1 MKLAMGMYDSP
12 QTQEQPILYLDPHR
26 SNIAVFGGP
35 MTGKTTFIKSLL
47 IRMHENP
54 ASIPNEDIYI
64 IDFGGNI
71 GSYSQLPRVCAC
83 FDSSNEENIKRVF
96 RTLERRLKENVNA
109 LNSQSYYSLEE
120 SNPDSCPPHLMLIID
135 NVNAFLSDERY
146 STYQDRL
153 MSFCRDGLS
162 KGLSVIF
169 TANDL
174 SGMSRIVANCGKK
187 IAFEMPA
194 ENYFELFNSSVN
206 KPMRVPGR
214 GIINL
219 DRDAFEF
226 QCFMSFADEKEELPA
241 LLEKYRGFSNKNRM
255 VSFGDTLRSDN
266 VSLYIPSGY
275 AVPHDPDS
283 ILIGLDY
290 YEHEPI
296 VLNINKTRS
305 IAIYGKRQFG
315 KSNLLVRI
323 LKEIK
328 GTKKNARFVY
338 LDDGREQVKRIFDDD
353 QKNGID
359 SCLKT
364 DVDQLTPYL
373 DSEGY
378 ISVRKDSSGRPLH
391 PESKNNP
398 FTVFV
403 IQGKSLYRGGNI
415 INALLGYLSE
425 LNAKAEDRG
434 YLFIFS
440 DVRRFSDAYQQVM
453 FNNLISAAFLF
464 DNIGDFVGDRGN
476 KSVFGE
482 MDAKELKAEFA
493 KCSLGDGYFYDTEA
507 DKLMKMK
514 VLDESEELI
523 RLGLK

>member
-47 IRMHENP
+47 VRMHENP

-120 SNPDSCPPHLMLIID
+120 SNPDLCPPHLMLIID

-214 GIINL
+214 GVINL

-226 QCFMSFADEKEELPA
+226 QCFMPFADEKEELPA

-290 YEHEPI
+290 YEHEPV
-296 VLNINKTRS
+296 VLNIQETRS
-305 IAIYGKRQFG
+305 IAIYGKRKFG
-315 KSNLLVRI
+315 KSNLLALI
-323 LKEIK
+323 LNKIK
-328 GTKKNARFVY
+328 LVKKDARFVY
-338 LDDGREQVKRIFDDD
+338 LDDGREQVKPFFDDD
-353 QKNGID
+353 QRNGID
-359 SCLKT
+359 SHMLT
-364 DVDQLTPYL
+364 DVQQLVSYL
-373 DSEGY
+373 DSNGY
-378 ISVRKDSSGRPLH
+378 ISVKKDSSGRPLQ
-391 PESKNNP
+391 PINTSNP

-403 IQGKSLYRGGNI
+403 LQGKSLYRGTSNRNSLFGH
-415 INALLGYLSE
+415 LSGMI
-425 LNAKAEDRG
+425 AGAEERG

-440 DVRRFSDAYQQVM
+440 DVQRISDSYEQAT
-453 FNNLISAAFLF
+453 FNNLIASAFLL

-482 MDAKELKAEFA
+482 MDARELKAEYA
-493 KCSLGDGYFYDTEA
+493 KCSVGDGYFYDTEA
-507 DKLMKMK
+507 DKLKK
-514 VLDESEELI
+514 LRVLDESEELK
-523 RLGLK
+523 RLKL

>member
-1 MKLAMGMYDSP
+1 M
-12 QTQEQPILYLDPHR
+12 
-26 SNIAVFGGP
+26 
-35 MTGKTTFIKSLL
+35 
-47 IRMHENP
+47 
-54 ASIPNEDIYI
+54 
-64 IDFGGNI
+64 
-71 GSYSQLPRVCAC
+71 
-83 FDSSNEENIKRVF
+83 
-96 RTLERRLKENVNA
+96 
-109 LNSQSYYSLEE
+109 
-120 SNPDSCPPHLMLIID
+120 
-135 NVNAFLSDERY
+135 
-146 STYQDRL
+146 
-153 MSFCRDGLS
+153 
-162 KGLSVIF
+162 
-169 TANDL
+169 
-174 SGMSRIVANCGKK
+174 
-187 IAFEMPA
+187 
-194 ENYFELFNSSVN
+194 
-206 KPMRVPGR
+206 
-214 GIINL
+214 
-219 DRDAFEF
+219 
-226 QCFMSFADEKEELPA
+226 
-241 LLEKYRGFSNKNRM
+241 
-255 VSFGDTLRSDN
+255 
-266 VSLYIPSGY
+266 
-275 AVPHDPDS
+275 
-283 ILIGLDY
+283 
-290 YEHEPI
+290 
-296 VLNINKTRS
+296 
-305 IAIYGKRQFG
+305 
-315 KSNLLVRI
+315 
-323 LKEIK
+323 
-328 GTKKNARFVY
+328 
-338 LDDGREQVKRIFDDD
+338 
-353 QKNGID
+353 
-359 SCLKT
+359 
-364 DVDQLTPYL
+364 DQLTPYL